1 MSVSVKK
8 QEYYKL
14 DLKLVLG
21 SKNYQ
26 FSEFK
31 IKKQKLYL
39 DLFEHWNSLRNCA
52 ISGTDVSLILIAYF
66 GISLPVSIA

>member
-39 DLFEHWNSLRNCA
+39 DLFE
-52 ISGTDVSLILIAYF
+52 D
-66 GISLPVSIA
+66 